1 MLISVLLI
9 SVLKFV
15 FLVTAVPVRGSQEQ
29 LRTVDVIVDGT
40 MTEFSVIAPDSAG
53 RFPDKVRVLARQFC
67 RERNIHPH
75 QECGRVLAERWH
87 LKHDVVVGRNKE
99 ALPENLISAISSFA
113 NFLNN
118 SSVFENRYQDRS
130 FVNRYRTMFFDTS
143 TCREEA
149 KYVSQELKDSD
160 GITLSSFDD
169 IFFKRFGIRET
180 SMYYY
185 LMRELFLRMPPSVTV
200 VITSCNRHN
209 LLFNTISS
217 FIKFNTWKHIQK
229 MIIIEDCK
237 ISNEQA
243 VSMESNVLSIVS
255 SLFPVHIIFN
265 DNNIGQIAS
274 IDKAYSFVETP
285 YTFHLE
291 DDWEFYNSGF
301 IEESLNILNIDR
313 NILMVNLGAHS
324 VMNGHPI
331 EYKMYMDEKQNN
343 VSIPLFV
350 QHWQQICK
358 HNITRLKT

>member
-1 MLISVLLI
+1 MEERNALHYSATEIIFHKSFDVNLCLADLCPQ
-9 SVLKFV
+9 VR
-15 FLVTAVPVRGSQEQ
+15 FLGDGSTSK
-29 LRTVDVIVDGT
+29 RKPGTVAHSGCDVVDGT

-99 ALPENLISAISSFA
+99 ALPENLTPAISSFA

-229 MIIIEDCK
+229 MIIVEDCK

-243 VSMESNVLSIVS
+243 VSMESNVV
-255 SLFPVHIIFN
+255 
-265 DNNIGQIAS
+265 
-274 IDKAYSFVETP
+274 
-285 YTFHLE
+285 
-291 DDWEFYNSGF
+291 
-301 IEESLNILNIDR
+301 
-313 NILMVNLGAHS
+313 
-324 VMNGHPI
+324 
-331 EYKMYMDEKQNN
+331 
-343 VSIPLFV
+343 
-350 QHWQQICK
+350 
-358 HNITRLKT
+358 